1 VVFPLRVLYL
11 HPAGAYGGASKSLI
25 ELFGVMRRSG
35 VEGTVLTPAG
45 GAARAFTD
53 AGLRV
58 AEVRGLSQFDNTR
71 YGHYRG
77 LRWII
82 LLRELMFLPGALL
95 AILRM
100 RNEQF
105 DLLHVNEVTLLP
117 LAIVAKKL
125 LRLPMVV
132 HVRSLQC
139 PPPGGFRTRIINRWL
154 ARHADAVVPIDRTV
168 AGTLAPRLPVK
179 IVHNG
184 LRVGCDQ
191 LFDKKSTHGTGHA
204 VRVGFM
210 GVLIA
215 LKGVYELVE
224 AMRILKNR
232 GVAIEC
238 IVAGENARDLRG
250 IRAWVLRKLGFARN
264 VRGELE
270 QMIREYGLENHV
282 CLLGFVKDVRDIYPT
297 LDILCFPSHLD
308 AAGRP
313 VFEAAF
319 YSIPSVVAV
328 KDPFPDAVVHEHTGL
343 AIPRPDP
350 ELIAN
355 ALQRL
360 AQDEAFR
367 LTLGRQARSW
377 AIENFSIENSA
388 IAMLSVYQRLVLT
401 TGKN

>member
-1 VVFPLRVLYL
+1 
-11 HPAGAYGGASKSLI
+11 
-25 ELFGVMRRSG
+25 
-35 VEGTVLTPAG
+35 
-45 GAARAFTD
+45 
-53 AGLRV
+53 
-58 AEVRGLSQFDNTR
+58 
-71 YGHYRG
+71 
-77 LRWII
+77 
-82 LLRELMFLPGALL
+82 
-95 AILRM
+95 
-100 RNEQF
+100 
-105 DLLHVNEVTLLP
+105 
-117 LAIVAKKL
+117 
-125 LRLPMVV
+125 MVV

-139 PPPGGFRTRIINRWL
+139 PPPGGFRTQLINRWL
-154 ARHADAVVPIDRTV
+154 NRHADAVVTIDRTV
-168 AGTLAPRLPVK
+168 AGTLDHRLPVK

-184 LRVGCDQ
+184 LRVGGEQLSDKRSANQTDQ
-191 LFDKKSTHGTGHA
+191 A

-215 LKGVYELVE
+215 LKGIYELVE

-232 GVAIEC
+232 GVSIEC

-250 IRAWVLRKLGFARN
+250 IRAWALRKLGFARN

-282 CLLGFVKDVRDIYPT
+282 RLLGFVEDVRAIYPT

-343 AIPRPDP
+343 AIPKPDP
-350 ELIAN
+350 ELIAD

-360 AQDEAFR
+360 AQDETFR
-367 LTLGRQARSW
+367 RTLGRQARSW
-377 AIENFSIENSA
+377 AVENFSIENSA
-388 IAMLSVYQRLVLT
+388 TLMCSVYQRLVPVT
-401 TGKN
+401 ETN

>member
-1 VVFPLRVLYL
+1 MRVLYL

-25 ELFGVMRRSG
+25 ELFSAIRQSG

-45 GAARAFTD
+45 SAARVFAD

-58 AEVRGLSQFDNTR
+58 AQVRGLSQFDNTR
-71 YGHYRG
+71 YGHYRR
-77 LRWII
+77 LRWVI
-82 LLRELMFLPGALL
+82 LLRELMFLPGSLL
-95 AILRM
+95 AIWRM
-100 RNEQF
+100 RKEQF
-105 DLLHVNEVTLLP
+105 DILHVNEVTLLP
-117 LAIVAKKL
+117 LAIIAKKL
-125 LRLPMVV
+125 LKLPLVV

-139 PPPGGFRTRIINRWL
+139 PPPGGLRTRIVNHWL
-154 ARHADAVVPIDRTV
+154 APHADAVVAIDHTV
-168 AGTLAPRLPVK
+168 AGTLDHGLPVE

-184 LRVGCDQ
+184 LRVDVSH
-191 LFDKKSTHGTGHA
+191 LSDDKSPREAGQP

-210 GVLIA
+210 GVLIP
-215 LKGVYELVE
+215 LKGIYELVE
-224 AMRILKNR
+224 AIHILKNR

-250 IRAWVLRKLGFARN
+250 IRAWALRKLGFARN

-270 QMIREYGLENHV
+270 QMIRKHGLEKHV
-282 CLLGFVKDVRDIYPT
+282 RLLGFVKDIRAHYQT

-319 YSIPSVVAV
+319 YAIPSVVAV
-328 KDPFPDAVVHEHTGL
+328 SDPLPDAVLHEYTGL

-350 ELIAN
+350 ELIAD

-360 AQDEAFR
+360 AEDETFR
-367 LTLGRQARSW
+367 LTLGRQARRW
-377 AIENFSIENSA
+377 AIDHFSIENSA
-388 IAMLSVYQRLVLT
+388 EAMLDVYQRLVKT
-401 TGKN
+401 NRRN